1 MLIVRVESESI
12 REQLWYVSIM
22 QRRSANPPLGPQVP
36 VSADESLP
44 LSVIHAKALY
54 RPVPPVELD
63 EEGYVC
69 RDGKMPESTLHGDL
83 LLFTLA
89 SLRELL
95 KHRNACVAYDLALLF
110 ERGNPAAVLAPDLL
124 VALDAGD
131 HHRSSY
137 KLWEEPKVP
146 DLALEA
152 LSLKT
157 WRKDVEVKPGI
168 YRDLGVREF
177 WLVDLLGKLPEPLV
191 GLRLNAVGDYE
202 SIPVSPS
209 GGYRSEVLG
218 ADLVPQGDDLR
229 LRKHTTGE
237 VMLHYPEAL
246 AQHREGEIAR
256 QAAEARAD
264 SAERRVADLEERL
277 RRAEG
282 R

>member
-1 MLIVRVESESI
+1 
-12 REQLWYVSIM
+12 M
-22 QRRSANPPLGPQVP
+22 QRKSANPPLDSQVRA
-36 VSADESLP
+36 SADESIP
-44 LSVIHAKALY
+44 LSVVHAKALY

-63 EEGYVC
+63 DEGYVC
-69 RDGKMPESTLHGDL
+69 RDGKMPESTLHGSL
-83 LLFTLA
+83 LIFTLA
-89 SLRELL
+89 SARELL

-177 WLVDLLGKLPEPLV
+177 WMVDLLGKLPEPLL
-191 GLRLNAVGDYE
+191 GLRLNAPGDYE

-209 GGYRSEVLG
+209 GGYRSEALG
-218 ADLVPQGDDLR
+218 ADLVAQGDDLR

-246 AQHREGEIAR
+246 SRHRQEQVER
-256 QAAEARAD
+256 QAAEARADSAEARAD
-264 SAERRVADLEERL
+264 SAERRVAELEERL

>member
-1 MLIVRVESESI
+1 
-12 REQLWYVSIM
+12 M
-22 QRRSANPPLGPQVP
+22 QTRSTSPPTGAKVP
-36 VSADESLP
+36 NSADESLP
-44 LSVIHAKALY
+44 LSVVHAKALY

-63 EEGYVC
+63 DEGYIC
-69 RDGKMPESTLHGDL
+69 RDGKMPESTLHGSL
-83 LLFTLA
+83 LVFTLISA
-89 SLRELL
+89 QELL

-146 DLALEA
+146 DLTLEA

-157 WRKDVEVKPGI
+157 WRRDVEVKPGI

-177 WLVDLLGKLPEPLV
+177 WMVDLLGKLPEPLV

-202 SIPVSPS
+202 RIPVSPS

-218 ADLVPQGDDLR
+218 ADLVLQNDDLR
-229 LRKHTTGE
+229 LRNHETGE
-237 VMLHYPEAL
+237 LMLHYPEAL
-246 AQHREGEIAR
+246 ARHQQEMDARKREAAAR
-256 QAAEARAD
+256 KAAEARAN
-264 SAERRVADLEERL
+264 SAERRIAELEERL

-282 R
+282 S

>member
-1 MLIVRVESESI
+1 M
-12 REQLWYVSIM
+12 M
-22 QRRSANPPLGPQVP
+22 PPRFTSPPTGMPVP
-36 VSADESLP
+36 TSADESLP
-44 LSVIHAKALY
+44 LSVVHAKALY

-63 EEGYVC
+63 DEGYVC
-69 RDGKMPESTLHGDL
+69 RDGKMPESTLHGRS
-83 LLFTLA
+83 LLFTLGSA
-89 SLRELL
+89 LTLL

-124 VALDAGD
+124 VALDAGSHD
-131 HHRSSY
+131 RSSY

-146 DLALEA
+146 DLTLEA

-177 WLVDLLGKLPEPLV
+177 WMVDLLGKLPEPLV

-218 ADLVPQGDDLR
+218 ADLVLQGDDLR
-229 LRKHTTGE
+229 LRDHTTGE
-237 VMLHYPEAL
+237 LMLYYPEAL
-246 AQHREGEIAR
+246 SQYRQDLAAR
-256 QAAEARAD
+256 KAAEVRAN
-264 SAERRVADLEERL
+264 SAERRVAELEERL